1 MRSRTV
7 IEEPLIGAL
16 LRACWQSVRDQIE
29 RDLQA
34 KGFEGIGP
42 AHLAVLQYPSP
53 RGVGITELAR
63 RARVSRQAINYLVR
77 ELEAKGYLVR
87 RRDPSDGRGRTV
99 DLTERG
105 EAAIRCIR
113 ASVKRV
119 EREWASDLGE
129 ERFADL
135 RIALIEIA
143 SSGAEGAPD
152 SSAR

>member
-1 MRSRTV
+1 MTSRTV
-7 IEEPLIGAL
+7 TEGPLIGAL
-16 LRACWQSVRDQIE
+16 LRACWQSVRDQIQ

-34 KGFEGIGP
+34 KGFEGIGA

-53 RGVGITELAR
+53 RGIGITELAR
-63 RARVSRQAINYLVR
+63 RARASRQAINYLVR

-87 RRDPSDGRGRTV
+87 GRDPSDGRGRTV

-119 EREWASDLGE
+119 EREWASELGAK
-129 ERFADL
+129 RFAEL
-135 RIALIEIA
+135 RVALIEIA
-143 SSGAEGAPD
+143 SSRAEGVLD
-152 SSAR
+152 DGAR